1 MKIAITG
8 NSSGI
13 GYELDVYISLTTNH
27 EVRGF
32 SKSNGYNIATN
43 NGEDVVQ
50 AILEYD
56 PDVVFNNAYYPK
68 SQNNILARLYDEWKD
83 QNKIII
89 NTGSISG
96 YLKGILLHDDSDYVN
111 DKKELAEFCVRNSFN
126 YPWNNKTRI
135 HNVSFGFVDTPLLTN
150 TNKEINRDNLLTSI
164 DAVEILYSLIE
175 EKSYYVAEQVINC
188 TFDSDDEMFLH
199 FGVATRN
206 MLKHIARSN
215 KK

>member
-8 NSSGI
+8 ASSGI
-13 GYELDVYISLTTNH
+13 GYELDFYISLTTDH

-50 AILEYD
+50 SILEYD

-68 SQNNILARLYDEWKD
+68 AQNNILSRLYDEWKD
-83 QNKIII
+83 QKKVII

-96 YLKGILLHDDSDYVN
+96 YLKGILLDDDSDYVN
-111 DKKELAEFCVRNSFN
+111 DKKELAEFCIRNSFN

-135 HNVSFGFVDTPLLTN
+135 HNVSFGFVETPLLTN
-150 TNKEINRDNLLTSI
+150 TNKDINKNNLLTVI
-164 DAVEILYSLIE
+164 DAVEILYNLIE
-175 EKSYYVAEQVINC
+175 EKPYYIAEQVINC

>member
-8 NSSGI
+8 ASSGI
-13 GYELDVYISLTTNH
+13 GYELDMYISLTTDH

-50 AILEYD
+50 SILEYD

-68 SQNNILARLYDEWKD
+68 AQNNILSRLYDEWKD
-83 QNKIII
+83 QKKIII

-96 YLKGILLHDDSDYVN
+96 YLKGILLDDDSDYVN
-111 DKKELAEFCVRNSFN
+111 DKKELAEFCIRNSFN

-135 HNVSFGFVDTPLLTN
+135 HNVSFGFVETPLLTN
-150 TNKEINRDNLLTSI
+150 TNKNINTDNLLSSM
-164 DAVEILYSLIE
+164 DAVEILVDLIE
-175 EKSYYVAEQVINC
+175 EKPYHIAEQVINC

>member
-83 QNKIII
+83 QNKVII

-150 TNKEINRDNLLTSI
+150 TNKEINRDT
-164 DAVEILYSLIE
+164 
-175 EKSYYVAEQVINC
+175 
-188 TFDSDDEMFLH
+188 
-199 FGVATRN
+199 
-206 MLKHIARSN
+206 
-215 KK
+215 

>member
-8 NSSGI
+8 ASSGI
-13 GYELDVYISLTTNH
+13 GYELDIYISLTTDH

-50 AILEYD
+50 SILEYD

-68 SQNNILARLYDEWKD
+68 AQNNILSRLYDEWKD
-83 QNKIII
+83 QKKVII

-96 YLKGILLHDDSDYVN
+96 YLKGILLDDDSDYVN
-111 DKKELAEFCVRNSFN
+111 DKKELAEFCIRNSFN

-135 HNVSFGFVDTPLLTN
+135 HNVSFGFVETPLLTN
-150 TNKEINRDNLLTSI
+150 TNKNINTDNLLSST
-164 DAVEILYSLIE
+164 DAVEILFDLME
-175 EKSYYVAEQVINC
+175 EKPYHIAEQVINC

>member
-83 QNKIII
+83 QNKVII

-164 DAVEILYSLIE
+164 DAVEILYGLIE

>member
-8 NSSGI
+8 ASSGI
-13 GYELDVYISLTTNH
+13 GYELDIYISLTTDH

-50 AILEYD
+50 SILEYD
-56 PDVVFNNAYYPK
+56 PDIVFNNAYYPK
-68 SQNNILARLYDEWKD
+68 AQNNILSRLYDEWKD
-83 QNKIII
+83 QKKVII

-96 YLKGILLHDDSDYVN
+96 YLKGILLDDDSDYVN
-111 DKKELAEFCVRNSFN
+111 DKKELAEFCIRNSFN

-135 HNVSFGFVDTPLLTN
+135 HNVSFGFVETPLLTN
-150 TNKEINRDNLLTSI
+150 TNKNINTDNLLSST
-164 DAVEILYSLIE
+164 DAVEILFDLIE
-175 EKSYYVAEQVINC
+175 EKPYYIAEQVINC

>member
-8 NSSGI
+8 ASSGI
-13 GYELDVYISLTTNH
+13 GHELDIYISLTTDH

-50 AILEYD
+50 SILEYD

-68 SQNNILARLYDEWKD
+68 AQNNILSRLYDEWKD
-83 QNKIII
+83 QKKVII

-96 YLKGILLHDDSDYVN
+96 YLKGILLDDDSDYVN
-111 DKKELAEFCVRNSFN
+111 DKKELAEFCIRNSFN

-135 HNVSFGFVDTPLLTN
+135 HNVSFGFVETPLLTN
-150 TNKEINRDNLLTSI
+150 TNKDINKNNLLSAL
-164 DAVEILYSLIE
+164 DAVEILYNLIE
-175 EKSYYVAEQVINC
+175 EKPYYIAEQVINC

>member
-164 DAVEILYSLIE
+164 DAVEILYGLIE

>member
-83 QNKIII
+83 QNKVII

>member
-8 NSSGI
+8 ASSGI
-13 GYELDVYISLTTNH
+13 GYELDMYISLTTDH

-50 AILEYD
+50 SILEYD

-68 SQNNILARLYDEWKD
+68 AQNNILSRLYDEWKD
-83 QNKIII
+83 QKKIII

-96 YLKGILLHDDSDYVN
+96 YLKGILLDDDSDYVN
-111 DKKELAEFCVRNSFN
+111 DKKELAEFCIRNSFN

-135 HNVSFGFVDTPLLTN
+135 HNVSFGFVETPLLTN
-150 TNKEINRDNLLTSI
+150 TNKNINTDNLLSSME
-164 DAVEILYSLIE
+164 AVEILFDLIE
-175 EKSYYVAEQVINC
+175 EKPYHIAEQVINC